1 MTWQRCNGGHSSNT
15 GHGAVMGLS
24 IGKIFDFQAR
34 SKPCRICKNTSKKNQ
49 KPRNHDCRKK
59 PGGSSKSMEPDV
71 VVDLF
76 PRATMSKIKYN
87 VYTVD
92 NDTTTHSNKCI
103 KASYHVEKQYNI
115 IHTKQSFTSRLYK
128 LKSKENFQAAP
139 HFQQK

>member
-1 MTWQRCNGGHSSNT
+1 
-15 GHGAVMGLS
+15 MGLS

-34 SKPCRICKNTSKKNQ
+34 SKPCRICKNTSKKNK

-59 PGGSSKSMEPDV
+59 PGGSSKSIEPDV

-128 LKSKENFQAAP
+128 LKSEENFQAAP

>member
-1 MTWQRCNGGHSSNT
+1 
-15 GHGAVMGLS
+15 
-24 IGKIFDFQAR
+24 
-34 SKPCRICKNTSKKNQ
+34 
-49 KPRNHDCRKK
+49 
-59 PGGSSKSMEPDV
+59 MEPDV

-103 KASYHVEKQYNI
+103 NASYHVEKQYNI

-128 LKSKENFQAAP
+128 LKSEENFQAAP
-139 HFQQK
+139 DFQQKWLIT

>member
-1 MTWQRCNGGHSSNT
+1 MFSFFVHS
-15 GHGAVMGLS
+15 ALE
-24 IGKIFDFQAR
+24 K
-34 SKPCRICKNTSKKNQ
+34 
-49 KPRNHDCRKK
+49 KK

-128 LKSKENFQAAP
+128 LKSEENFQAAP